1 MIVSTTASNKKG
13 GVAMDRVLLVDVDN
27 CTGCKIC
34 ELVCSMNSQGEY
46 NPAKSYIRVLMNKD
60 LDVNLPVL
68 TGQCFKSS
76 PVCGKCAEFCPTKCL
91 KFTTLKQGALFRKR
105 TKIGTIPAPVLSETL
120 TQA

>member
-1 MIVSTTASNKKG
+1 
-13 GVAMDRVLLVDVDN
+13 MDRVLLVDIDN

-46 NPAKSYIRVLMNKD
+46 NPAKSYIRVLVNRD

-68 TGQCFKSS
+68 GGQCFKSS
-76 PVCGKCAEFCPTKCL
+76 PVCVKCVEFCPSKCL
-91 KFTTLKQGALFRKR
+91 KFTTLKQGALVRKR

-120 TQA
+120 TQARVNG